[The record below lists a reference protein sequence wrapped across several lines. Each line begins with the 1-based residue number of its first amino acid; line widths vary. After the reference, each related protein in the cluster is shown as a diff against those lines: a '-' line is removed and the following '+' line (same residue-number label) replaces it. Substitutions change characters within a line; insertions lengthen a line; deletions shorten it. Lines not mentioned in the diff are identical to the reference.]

1 MRACEGCRRRKIKCD
16 AATTNSWPCASCVR
30 LKLQCVPPS
39 LNYDRAHGGGG
50 SFSGL
55 EGVLDFDHSSASGE
69 DEHYGSYGD
78 ASQFYDF
85 GDTTT
90 SVQAPQATY
99 GHDLGSFATP
109 ANVERHQNPQEF
121 SYNAVTSMPM
131 TLPESYQHP
140 TAFQPIEQVPPQPS
154 PDNTTWTQDQCSPAD
169 LSEVM
174 GELSI
179 KENGVGTSNSAA
191 SRRGS
196 LLTSTKRRTY
206 RSRSRVSLKRR
217 LSKNL
222 RSSFR
227 LASRVLDRLSG
238 FRQI

>member
-16 AATTNSWPCASCVR
+16 AATTNSWPCASCIR

-39 LNYDRAHGGGG
+39 LNYDQVHGGGG

-78 ASQFYDF
+78 ASHFYGF
-85 GDTTT
+85 GDATA
-90 SVQAPQATY
+90 SVQNPQAAY
-99 GHDLGSFATP
+99 GHDLGTFA
-109 ANVERHQNPQEF
+109 ANVERHQNPQAF
-121 SYNAVTSMPM
+121 SYSAVTSMPM

-140 TAFQPIEQVPPQPS
+140 TAFQSIEQVPPQPS
-154 PDNTTWTQDQCSPAD
+154 PNSNAWTQDQCSPAD

-179 KENGVGTSNSAA
+179 KENGVGTSKSAA
-191 SRRGS
+191 SQLAF
-196 LLTSTKRRTY
+196 LLMVAKQHIY
-206 RSRSRVSLKRR
+206 RSRSRALLKHQP
-217 LSKNL
+217 SKNL
-222 RSSFR
+222 K
-227 LASRVLDRLSG
+227 
-238 FRQI
+238 